1 MNENFDLK
9 KLDLENWGKY
19 VENYIKNYFYEYK
32 IYGRDGKTIE
42 HGKLLS
48 YINTIL
54 VNNALSDIYT
64 GIGEYFPGT
73 GICKLSIYDLLSSE
87 LENILIEKMYQLNK
101 VDFCENLEDFTDYVL
116 SEHTYLLKDYICN
129 LLDNYTPGKL
139 KQMFDKLTV

>member
-19 VENYIKNYFYEYK
+19 VESYIKNYFCEYK

-42 HGKLLS
+42 HEKLLS

-64 GIGEYFPGT
+64 GIDEYFSGV
-73 GICKLSIYDLLSSE
+73 GICKLSLYDLLSSE

-101 VDFCENLEDFTDYVL
+101 ADFCENLEDFTDYVL

-129 LLDNYTPGKL
+129 LLDNYTPEKL
-139 KQMFDKLTV
+139 KQMFDRLTV